1 MSPSGSLVFGLF
13 CLLCVQEV
21 VCHLHN
27 KLEPYFIAKP
37 SHALRLIVRE
47 TSFGGTKV
55 FTLEEHA
62 NHKPLKHKS
71 EKEFQQHCKSSLC
84 CMQISE
90 RLLPRVS
97 RFNLNEPTAAWS
109 QPAIPMIF
117 GHFIISGC
125 SHNSDLS
132 FSVCWSTDLFS
143 KKRTTFST
151 VSHSHE
157 SLNCLFD
164 LAPQ

>member
-1 MSPSGSLVFGLF
+1 MILLSNVLISNVVNRPVSIATTKSVPNVSISVFGLWSF
-13 CLLCVQEV
+13 LSAMRPRGCLSSPQQARAIFHCQT
-21 VCHLHN
+21 
-27 KLEPYFIAKP
+27 

-71 EKEFQQHCKSSLC
+71 EKEFRQHCKSSLC

-109 QPAIPMIF
+109 QPAIPRIF

-125 SHNSDLS
+125 SHNSDL
-132 FSVCWSTDLFS
+132 
-143 KKRTTFST
+143 
-151 VSHSHE
+151 
-157 SLNCLFD
+157 NG
-164 LAPQ
+164 